1 MTTDQ
6 QSSFE
11 GWAVLEIFGHQRYAG
26 YVKTQVFGT
35 ASMFHLEVPPL
46 EERTRE
52 TKRAGSDG
60 KGNWL
65 PAGSTV
71 KEEAT
76 PGYSKLFGVG
86 AIYAIT
92 PCTQEAAMKAVE
104 EIQPRQLM
112 LVSLPPEKALA
123 AAAEPRCPACG
134 EAQGQCGCLLGYGDD
149 DQCPDCGK
157 SEEYCRCP

>member
-1 MTTDQ
+1 MTE
-6 QSSFE
+6 QSNFD
-11 GWAVLEIFGHQRYAG
+11 GWAILEIFGHQRYAG

-46 EERTRE
+46 EERTRVM
-52 TKRAGSDG
+52 KRAGSDG

-65 PAGSTV
+65 LAGSTV
-71 KEEAT
+71 KEEST

-92 PCTQEAAMKAVE
+92 PCTQEAAMQAVKKL
-104 EIQPRQLM
+104 QPRSLM

-123 AAAEPRCPACG
+123 APVEPA
-134 EAQGQCGCLLGYGDD
+134 DD
-149 DQCPDCGK
+149 DSTDDSDMCLDCGRT
-157 SEEYCRCP
+157 EEYCRCP